1 MDRAGLEKYISDMY
15 GVDAE
20 YPWVDSPDSA
30 VFRHAGNRK
39 WFAIAMRVGADKLG
53 LPAGKAVDVV
63 NVKCDPVLTG
73 VLRQEKG
80 FYPAYHMNK
89 THWITIALDDSA
101 DEEKLLWLLENS
113 FRMTGAGKRR
123 TAEKA

>member
-1 MDRAGLEKYISDMY
+1 MNRVGLEKYIGDLY
-15 GVDAE
+15 GVEAE
-20 YPWVDSPDSA
+20 YPWADSPDSA
-30 VFRHAGNRK
+30 VFRHTGNRK
-39 WFAIAMRVGADKLG
+39 WFAIVMCVAADKLG
-53 LPAGKAVDVV
+53 LPAGSYVDVV

-80 FYPAYHMNK
+80 FFPAYHMNK

-113 FRMTGAGKRR
+113 FRMTGAKMRR
-123 TAEKA
+123 VAETE